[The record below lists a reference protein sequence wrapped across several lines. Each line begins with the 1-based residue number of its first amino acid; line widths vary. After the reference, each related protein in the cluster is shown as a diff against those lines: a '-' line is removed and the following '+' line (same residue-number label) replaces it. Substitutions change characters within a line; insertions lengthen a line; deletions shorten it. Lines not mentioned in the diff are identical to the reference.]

1 MAWWKESFEKLNSEL
16 ELVRRKREAL
26 ENLLNSGRIS
36 QSTYEYYS
44 KELEEAE
51 KEIEN
56 RRKVL
61 IEKINLKM
69 ENLEKQLQ
77 VLEMLFADV
86 EISHAVG
93 ELDEE
98 TYTRQRDTLATGLDF
113 ARKELDSLK
122 EFTSNLEMPSIE
134 QAAEQIVVEAEEQV
148 AEVTAESAAEEHVE
162 EQFSTE
168 SIESVETPPGE
179 EQPQEQPPEIV
190 EQSETPVEDVTFQAV
205 EGEAERT
212 EEQVETQG

>member
-1 MAWWKESFEKLNSEL
+1 MAWWKESFEKINSEL
-16 ELVRRKREAL
+16 ELVRKKKEAL

-56 RRKVL
+56 RRKAL
-61 IEKINLKM
+61 IEKINLRM

-77 VLEMLFADV
+77 VLEMLFTDV
-86 EISHAVG
+86 EISHTVG
-93 ELDEE
+93 ELDDE

-122 EFTSNLEMPSIE
+122 EFTLNLETPGVE
-134 QAAEQIVVEAEEQV
+134 QAAEQAVIEAEEQA
-148 AEVTAESAAEEHVE
+148 AEVTAEGAVE
-162 EQFSTE
+162 EQVEEQLSTE
-168 SIESVETPPGE
+168 GVETIE
-179 EQPQEQPPEIV
+179 TPQEQPPESV
-190 EQSETPVEDVTFQAV
+190 EQPETPIEEITFQTA
-205 EGEAERT
+205 EGESEGT

>member
-1 MAWWKESFEKLNSEL
+1 MTWWKESFEKINSEL
-16 ELVRRKREAL
+16 ELVRKKKEAL

-56 RRKVL
+56 RRKAL

-93 ELDEE
+93 ELDDE
-98 TYTRQRDTLATGLDF
+98 TYTRQRDTLAAGLDF
-113 ARKELDSLK
+113 ARRELDSLK
-122 EFTSNLEMPSIE
+122 EFTLNLETPSVE
-134 QAAEQIVVEAEEQV
+134 QAAEQAVVEAEEQV
-148 AEVTAESAAEEHVE
+148 AEVTDEGAVE
-162 EQFSTE
+162 EQVEEQLSTE
-168 SIESVETPPGE
+168 GVETIE
-179 EQPQEQPPEIV
+179 TPQEQPPETV
-190 EQSETPVEDVTFQAV
+190 EQPETPIEEITFQTA
-205 EGEAERT
+205 EGKSEGT
-212 EEQVETQG
+212 EEQIETQG

>member
-1 MAWWKESFEKLNSEL
+1 MAWWKESFEKINNEL
-16 ELVRRKREAL
+16 ELVRKKKEAL

-56 RRKVL
+56 RRKAL
-61 IEKINLKM
+61 IEKVNLRM

-86 EISHAVG
+86 EISRAVG

-122 EFTSNLEMPSIE
+122 EFTLNLETPDVE
-134 QAAEQIVVEAEEQV
+134 QAAEQAVVEAEEQV
-148 AEVTAESAAEEHVE
+148 AEVTAEGAVE
-162 EQFSTE
+162 EQVEEQLSTE
-168 SIESVETPPGE
+168 GVETIE
-179 EQPQEQPPEIV
+179 TPQEQPPETV
-190 EQSETPVEDVTFQAV
+190 EQPETPVEEITFQGV
-205 EGEAERT
+205 EGEPEGT

>member
-1 MAWWKESFEKLNSEL
+1 MVWWKESFEKINNEL
-16 ELVRRKREAL
+16 ELVRKKKEAL

-56 RRKVL
+56 RRKAL
-61 IEKINLKM
+61 IEKVNLRM

-93 ELDEE
+93 ELDDE
-98 TYTRQRDTLATGLDF
+98 TYTRQRDTLAAGLDF

-122 EFTSNLEMPSIE
+122 EFTLNLEAPSVE
-134 QAAEQIVVEAEEQV
+134 QASEQVVVEAEEQA
-148 AEVTAESAAEEHVE
+148 AEVTAEGGVE
-162 EQFSTE
+162 EQVKEQLSTE
-168 SIESVETPPGE
+168 GVETIE
-179 EQPQEQPPEIV
+179 TPQEQPPETV
-190 EQSETPVEDVTFQAV
+190 EQPETPIEEITFQTA
-205 EGEAERT
+205 EGKSEGT